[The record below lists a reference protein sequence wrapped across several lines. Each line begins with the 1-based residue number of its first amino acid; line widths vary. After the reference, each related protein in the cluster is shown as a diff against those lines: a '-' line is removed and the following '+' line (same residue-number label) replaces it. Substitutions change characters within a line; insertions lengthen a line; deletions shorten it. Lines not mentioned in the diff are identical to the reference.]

1 MISFFVSCVFI
12 FSSVFPVNAE
22 ESVNLQEKT
31 NVEFSDVNKGDIAVT
46 ENADPEVSIEPDSNS
61 VPEENMISEENPV
74 PEENSVPEEGTT
86 ESGTDIGENVV
97 PEDNVT
103 PEDNT
108 LPENSVNPEENI
120 ESEEI
125 TEENNGSN
133 ESGETLPEEEKNED
147 ESKVEEEALHTEAD
161 PSEEQEKKRAAKME
175 EVKAAGRQW
184 EAEGNN
190 SMSSA
195 DRIYPNASC
204 YGYLSSYSD
213 EDWFKFTIG
222 SNGYISLTLNHEY
235 IEHNGTYW
243 NVCLYSQDGSE
254 MYTMGVNGDITSQRS
269 CRVGLPAGTYYVKV
283 REGTFHSDVNYNLRV
298 NYVAADFWERED
310 NDNRNASDSISANKS
325 VTGSIMNYDDED
337 WYKFTIGSKGYIS
350 LTLNHEYI
358 EHNGTYWNVYLYKQD
373 GSEMY
378 RMNVNGDITSQRSCR
393 IGLPAGTYYI
403 KVTRG
408 TFHSNVNYNLRVNY
422 VAAGY
427 WETESND
434 SQSGADQIAP
444 NVSVTGS
451 LMNYAES
458 DYYKFE
464 TKSSGYI
471 SITLNHSYIDSSS
484 NYWKLRL
491 YRALDGALLHEA
503 YCQGNITSQ
512 KTCRIGLPAGK
523 YLVQV
528 TQGTFHSDMDYN
540 LRINYVSDNSYET
553 EKNDTIATADS
564 ITKNKVSRGT
574 LMTNGDQDYYT
585 FTLKSKCYVNFRLTH
600 GYIDDD
606 WDYFHLT
613 VSNKSNSPIMEYSLS
628 GTELGLNKGMVLPA
642 GKYYVKVTSSNRH
655 STTPY
660 GILVQPIIK

>member
-1 MISFFVSCVFI
+1 MKKKMISFFVSCVLI

-46 ENADPEVSIEPDSNS
+46 ENADPEVSIESDSNS

-97 PEDNVT
+97 

-161 PSEEQEKKRAAKME
+161 SSEEQEKKRAAKME

-235 IEHNGTYW
+235 INRNYPYW
-243 NVCLYSQDGSE
+243 NVCLYDQDGSE
-254 MYTMGVNGDITSQRS
+254 
-269 CRVGLPAGTYYVKV
+269 K
-283 REGTFHSDVNYNLRV
+283 
-298 NYVAADFWERED
+298 
-310 NDNRNASDSISANKS
+310 
-325 VTGSIMNYDDED
+325 
-337 WYKFTIGSKGYIS
+337 YK
-350 LTLNHEYI
+350 LE
-358 EHNGTYWNVYLYKQD
+358 
-373 GSEMY
+373 
-378 RMNVNGDITSQRSCR
+378 VNGDITSQRSCR
-393 IGLPAGTYYI
+393 IGLPAGTYYV
-403 KVTRG
+403 KVTKG
-408 TFHSNVNYNLRVNY
+408 TFHSDVNYNLRVNY

-434 SQSGADQIAP
+434 SQSGADQISP

-451 LMNYAES
+451 LMNYSES

-471 SITLNHSYIDSSS
+471 SITLNHSYIDRSS

-491 YRALDGALLHEA
+491 YRESDGSLLHEA

-540 LRINYVSDNSYET
+540 LRVNYVADKTYET
-553 EKNDTIATADS
+553 EKNDTPATADS

-574 LMTNGDQDYYT
+574 LMANGDQDYYT

-642 GKYYVKVTSSNRH
+642 GKYYVKMTSSNRH

>member
-1 MISFFVSCVFI
+1 MISFFVSCVLI

-46 ENADPEVSIEPDSNS
+46 ENADPEVSIESDSNS
-61 VPEENMISEENPV
+61 VPEENIISEENPV

-97 PEDNVT
+97 PEDN
-103 PEDNT
+103 T

-125 TEENNGSN
+125 TEENNESN

-204 YGYLSSYSD
+204 YGYLSSDSD

-235 IEHNGTYW
+235 INSNFTYW
-243 NVCLYSQDGSE
+243 ELYLYKQDGSE
-254 MYTMGVNGDITSQRS
+254 MYTMGVNGDI
-269 CRVGLPAGTYYVKV
+269 A
-283 REGTFHSDVNYNLRV
+283 
-298 NYVAADFWERED
+298 
-310 NDNRNASDSISANKS
+310 
-325 VTGSIMNYDDED
+325 
-337 WYKFTIGSKGYIS
+337 
-350 LTLNHEYI
+350 
-358 EHNGTYWNVYLYKQD
+358 
-373 GSEMY
+373 
-378 RMNVNGDITSQRSCR
+378 SQRSCR
-393 IGLPAGTYYI
+393 IGLPAGTYYV
-403 KVTRG
+403 KVKRG
-408 TFHSNVNYNLRVNY
+408 FYDSNVNYNLRVNY

-434 SQSGADQIAP
+434 NQSGADQIAP
-444 NVSVTGS
+444 NASMTAS
-451 LMNYAES
+451 LMNSSDS

-471 SITLNHSYIDSSS
+471 SLTLNHSYIDNDF
-484 NYWKLRL
+484 NYWKIRL
-491 YRALDGALLHEA
+491 YRASDGSLLHEA

-528 TQGTFHSDMDYN
+528 TKDFYHSDMDYN
-540 LRINYVSDNSYET
+540 LRVNYVADKTYET
-553 EKNDTIATADS
+553 EKNDTPATADS

-574 LMTNGDQDYYT
+574 LMANGDQDYYT